1 MKERGRFFSEPIQ
14 VWHVWLCQHVQQA
27 WANWTAKNLE
37 DTSHCDRVTF
47 KNLLQWV
54 AYKVNSLQRYFP
66 IDQLCLQFQVGG
78 ALVRITVESFWPQFG
93 LILHILP
100 GFSASTAIL
109 HHVREVCFATQ
120 SERFGALPRAT
131 WCKLIP
137 SIVHNMQVCVSETVM
152 RL

>member
-54 AYKVNSLQRYFP
+54 AYKVNSLQRYIP
-66 IDQLCLQFQVGG
+66 IDQLCFRWGG
-78 ALVRITVESFWPQFG
+78 RWYGSLLSPSDLSLDWYYTFYLVSLRPPLSFTTLGRF
-93 LILHILP
+93 
-100 GFSASTAIL
+100 
-109 HHVREVCFATQ
+109 VFAQ

-131 WCKLIP
+131 WRKLIP
-137 SIVHNMQVCVSETVM
+137 SIVHTMEVCVSKTVM